1 MLDIQAIIDIM
12 QTNIIIPVS
21 VSLLIGIIG
30 SWLLFR
36 PKVSKRDKYITEL
49 EKSTKKNAKQLK
61 NQNESIKQ
69 YETALE
75 TLNDELS
82 DRENTIENRENTIE
96 NAREKI
102 NELSARAKEIIF
114 LKDRHIE
121 TLNTSLADKDKNF
134 MKLTKRVQVIESN
147 EKKGRLELNK
157 QVETITGLQSQLVER
172 SDQMASLKG
181 EMADLNNLMQ
191 KNIGERDINIDTLSD
206 TVEANNERIGIL
218 TERLQVKD
226 EAIQI
231 KQDQISKKEEDIQE
245 QKDKFNEQSLYIKN
259 MTEEKDD
266 LQEQIQKIMIRAE
279 DAEAREIEMGS
290 ALKTKDLEFASLH
303 QRTRRMQD
311 DFTHLAGIGQKI
323 SSILKNAG
331 IKSFS
336 KLAETDVKH
345 INEILEKRNLSLLK
359 KTDPTTWPEQAR
371 IAAEGDWEALANLQ
385 KSMKTAKS

>member
-1 MLDIQAIIDIM
+1 
-12 QTNIIIPVS
+12 
-21 VSLLIGIIG
+21 
-30 SWLLFR
+30 
-36 PKVSKRDKYITEL
+36 
-49 EKSTKKNAKQLK
+49 
-61 NQNESIKQ
+61 
-69 YETALE
+69 
-75 TLNDELS
+75 
-82 DRENTIENRENTIE
+82 
-96 NAREKI
+96 
-102 NELSARAKEIIF
+102 
-114 LKDRHIE
+114 
-121 TLNTSLADKDKNF
+121 
-134 MKLTKRVQVIESN
+134 
-147 EKKGRLELNK
+147 
-157 QVETITGLQSQLVER
+157 
-172 SDQMASLKG
+172 MASLKG

-245 QKDKFNEQSLYIKN
+245 QKEKFNEQSLYIKN

>member
-82 DRENTIENRENTIE
+82 DRENTIEDRENTIE

-134 MKLTKRVQVIESN
+134 MKLTKRVQVMESN

-245 QKDKFNEQSLYIKN
+245 QKEKFNEQSLYIKN